1 MSGDSNNTGDLVGT
15 TEPDI
20 FKEHQHTITFKP
32 VNMLNPEKGA
42 PAYGVNPTASTQT
55 QITTEGDLE
64 TRPINIAEL
73 FTIKWA

>member
-1 MSGDSNNTGDLVGT
+1 
-15 TEPDI
+15 
-20 FKEHQHTITFKP
+20 
-32 VNMLNPEKGA
+32 MLNPEKGS
-42 PAYGVNPTASTQT
+42 PAYGVNLAASTQT